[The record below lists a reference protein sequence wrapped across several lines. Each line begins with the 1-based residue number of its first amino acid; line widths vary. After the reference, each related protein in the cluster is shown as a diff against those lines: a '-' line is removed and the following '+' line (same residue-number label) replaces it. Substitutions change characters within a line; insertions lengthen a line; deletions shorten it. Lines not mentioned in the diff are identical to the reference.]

1 MKKILC
7 VFIFCFLTFF
17 FVGGTFAQAV
27 KGKRFELS
35 TSASMWN
42 VKYEGEETE
51 TVFNLPIRI
60 GFFIYKGLEIEPE
73 LFLTIPED
81 TEYTGYL
88 IFGNLAYNFRAANR
102 LRIFV
107 LGGAGFGNSAQ
118 TFSYVSDWQMNITAF
133 NFGAGV
139 KYMVGD
145 SAAFRIEYRFT
156 KYHGENG
163 YWWGELNRT
172 DNNIFI
178 GFSVFF

>member
-1 MKKILC
+1 MKKLLC
-7 VFIFCFLTFF
+7 VFIFCLLAFF
-17 FVGGTFAQAV
+17 FIDGTFAQPV

-51 TVFNLPIRI
+51 TVLNLPLRI

-73 LFLTIPED
+73 LFLTIPEE
-81 TEYTGYL
+81 TENTGYL
-88 IFGNLAYNFRAANR
+88 ILGNLSYNFKAADR
-102 LRIFV
+102 LMFFV

-118 TFSYVSDWQMNITAF
+118 TFSYVGDWELNITAF
-133 NFGAGV
+133 NFGAGM
-139 KYMVGD
+139 KFLVGD

-163 YWWGELNRT
+163 GWWGELNRT

-178 GFSVFF
+178 GFSLFF